1 MRTPLRR
8 AVLALL
14 LGSSACVATTVEA
27 RRLAIRDTSF
37 SLDAPARAQLTDG
50 PIVVFSRGLRVEE
63 SRVMGE
69 GWRYSPTIRDSVA
82 VSSVPVDS
90 VAGLVAFR
98 MAVDPAKSAA
108 QSVATA
114 VTAFFLVLIG
124 FYAVCVASRCL
135 R

>member
-1 MRTPLRR
+1 MPLRLS
-8 AVLALL
+8 VLALL
-14 LGSSACVATTVEA
+14 VGSSACVATTVEA
-27 RRLAIRDTSF
+27 RRLTVRDTSF

-50 PIVVFSRGLRVEE
+50 AIVVFSRGLRVEE
-63 SRVMGE
+63 SRVIGE
-69 GWRYSPTIRDSVA
+69 GWRYTPTLRDSVA

-90 VAGLVAFR
+90 VACLVAFR

-114 VTAFFLVLIG
+114 VIASFLLLIG
-124 FYAVCVASRCL
+124 YYAACVASRCL